1 MIMVDIK
8 NIIEKVINRVPKPM
22 DVKYRYSVLLPMI
35 NNDGQ
40 WELIYE
46 VRAKNLNRQPGE
58 ISFPGGEV
66 EEWET
71 YREAAIRE
79 TVEELN
85 INEDNIDVIGELD
98 YFVSY
103 HNSTI
108 HSFLATINGI
118 NVDKIEPNKGEV
130 DHIFTVP
137 VDFFM
142 KNEPKIYYL
151 DLHTS
156 ISKDFPYNL
165 IPNGENYNWQKG
177 KHSVYFYRYKD
188 YVIWGYTA
196 KMTKHFIDIV
206 KSR

>member
-1 MIMVDIK
+1 MVDL
-8 NIIEKVINRVPKPM
+8 NDIIGKVNNRIPKPM
-22 DVKYRYSVLLPMI
+22 DLIYKYSVLIPMI
-35 NNDGQ
+35 KSNDR

-46 VRAKNLNRQPGE
+46 LRAKTLKRQPGE

-66 EEWET
+66 EKNET

-79 TVEELN
+79 TTEELN
-85 INEDNIDVIGELD
+85 IDENNIDVIGELD

-108 HSFLATINGI
+108 HSFLATIDGV

-137 VDFFM
+137 IDFFM
-142 KNEPKIYYL
+142 ENEPKVYYL

-156 ISKDFPYNL
+156 INRDFPYNL
-165 IPNGENYNWQKG
+165 IPGGKNYNWQKG
-177 KHSVYFYRYKD
+177 KHSVYFYRYND
-188 YVIWGYTA
+188 YIIWGYTA
-196 KMTKHFIDIV
+196 KMTKHFIDII
-206 KSR
+206 KGH